1 MTKVSSKL
9 AASVSKARKPT
20 TEKPVDLPDA
30 ASSEAIQNTAPVART
45 STPKPVSELHPT
57 RVWPD

>member
-9 AASVSKARKPT
+9 AASVSKARKPA
-20 TEKPVDLPDA
+20 TEKSVDLPDA
-30 ASSEAIQNTAPVART
+30 ASPEAIQNTAPVAQT
-45 STPKPVSELHPT
+45 SPPKPVSELHPT